1 MTSSAWSIR
10 LYEAADEVF
19 WAAKLTLLWTICT
32 LAGGVL
38 LGIGPAT
45 VAAYTVARRHASG
58 EAFRAWPAFAAAY
71 RRDFGRGCAVVLPLA
86 GAAVLLVT
94 NYFYF
99 AAREAA
105 REAARGGGTTLPRL
119 ITLAALAV
127 LAMIAAQ
134 LLPMA
139 VHYDLPTSAYL
150 RKASLFAL
158 ARPPASIL
166 LLFVGTAIGYA
177 VTTFPFLVVVAVGGW
192 IQLNT
197 WLCLR
202 LFAENEA
209 YRKAKGIS

>member
-1 MTSSAWSIR
+1 MTFSAWSIR
-10 LYEAADEVF
+10 LYDAADEVF
-19 WAAKLTLLWTICT
+19 WAAKLTLLWTLCT

-45 VAAYTVARRHASG
+45 VAAYTVARRHALG
-58 EAFRAWPAFAAAY
+58 ESFPLLPAFAAAC
-71 RRDFGRGCAVVLPLA
+71 RHELGRGSLLVLPLA

-99 AAREAA
+99 AARGAPA
-105 REAARGGGTTLPRL
+105 TLPRL
-119 ITLAALAV
+119 ITIGALAT

-139 VHYDLPTSAYL
+139 VHYDLRTRSYL

-166 LLFVGTAIGYA
+166 LLFVGTAFGYA
-177 VTTFPFLVVVAVGGW
+177 VTAFPVLVVVAVGGW

-209 YRKAKGIS
+209 HRKAKGVS

>member
-1 MTSSAWSIR
+1 VITSIR
-10 LYEAADEVF
+10 LYEAADEIF
-19 WAAKLTLLWTICT
+19 WSAKLTLLWTAGT

-45 VAAYTVARRHASG
+45 VAAYTVARRHALG
-58 EAFRAWPAFAAAY
+58 ESFPLWPAFAAAC
-71 RRDFGRGCAVVLPLA
+71 RRELARGSLLLLPLA
-86 GAAVLLVT
+86 VAFVLLIT

-99 AAREAA
+99 TSRGPAA
-105 REAARGGGTTLPRL
+105 TLPRL
-119 ITLAALAV
+119 ITLAALAAV
-127 LAMIAAQ
+127 AMIAAH

-139 VHYDLPTSAYL
+139 VHYDLRTHSYL

-158 ARPPASIL
+158 TRPPASIL

-177 VTTFPFLVVVAVGGW
+177 VTTYPFLVVVAVGGW

-209 YRKAKGIS
+209 HLNAKGVS

>member
-1 MTSSAWSIR
+1 MTPSAWSIR

-32 LAGGVL
+32 LAGAVL

-45 VAAYTVARRHASG
+45 VAAYTVARRHALG
-58 EAFRAWPAFAAAY
+58 ESFPLRPAFVAAC
-71 RRDFGRGCAVVLPLA
+71 RQEFGRGCLLVLPLA
-86 GAAVLLVT
+86 GATVLLVT

-99 AAREAA
+99 ASQGAA
-105 REAARGGGTTLPRL
+105 ATVPRL
-119 ITLAALAV
+119 ITVAALAV

-139 VHYDLPTSAYL
+139 VHYDLRTRSYL

-166 LLFVGTAIGYA
+166 LLFVGTAIGFA
-177 VTTFPFLVVVAVGGW
+177 VTAFPFLVVVAVGGW

>member
-1 MTSSAWSIR
+1 MMPSAWSIR

-45 VAAYTVARRHASG
+45 VAAYTVARRHALG
-58 EAFRAWPAFAAAY
+58 ESFPLRSAFAAAC
-71 RRDFGRGCAVVLPLA
+71 RRESGRGSLLVLPLA
-86 GAAVLLVT
+86 GATVLLVT

-99 AAREAA
+99 AAQGPAA
-105 REAARGGGTTLPRL
+105 TLPRL
-119 ITLAALAV
+119 VTVAALAL

-139 VHYDLPTSAYL
+139 VHYDLRTRSYL

-209 YRKAKGIS
+209 YRNAKGIS